1 MNTQLWKTA
10 VETEEIGDGHY
21 VRVIEDGVV
30 SIKEFRSQAEA
41 SSFAS
46 KENARLGISS
56 PLRK

>member
-1 MNTQLWKTA
+1 MNMQPWMTA
-10 VETEEIGDGHY
+10 VETEEIGDRHY

-30 SIKEFRSQAEA
+30 SIKGFHSQAEA

-46 KENARLGISS
+46 KESARLGISS